1 MKYTTEHTIKYDG
14 IHYFCAE
21 IMGSPVTCYV
31 LKGKK
36 GDMLIDTGIP
46 FIYKALEEC
55 ISGFDI
61 RYILLTH
68 AHVDHDS
75 NAEKLRKSL
84 GAEILLGERDR
95 ELIGHYG
102 RQPVKATL
110 RRYRLRN
117 VQQNIC
123 GRMRLFST
131 KPYVPDILLNSRNTG
146 ILRELG
152 FDADVI
158 MLPGHTL
165 GSVGVLSDGIL
176 YCGDAFTALW
186 GKPDITPH
194 AASLNAMARSL
205 ERIIEI
211 SPKWLA
217 CGHGLPVKMRDARS
231 VMKKYLF
238 LRQDLL
244 K

>member
-1 MKYTTEHTIKYDG
+1 
-14 IHYFCAE
+14 
-21 IMGSPVTCYV
+21 
-31 LKGKK
+31 
-36 GDMLIDTGIP
+36 
-46 FIYKALEEC
+46 
-55 ISGFDI
+55 
-61 RYILLTH
+61 
-68 AHVDHDS
+68 
-75 NAEKLRKSL
+75 
-84 GAEILLGERDR
+84 
-95 ELIGHYG
+95 
-102 RQPVKATL
+102 
-110 RRYRLRN
+110 
-117 VQQNIC
+117 
-123 GRMRLFST
+123 
-131 KPYVPDILLNSRNTG
+131 
-146 ILRELG
+146 
-152 FDADVI
+152 

-176 YCGDAFTALW
+176 YCGDTFTALW

>member
-1 MKYTTEHTIKYDG
+1 MKYTTEHTIKFDG

-21 IMGSPVTCYV
+21 ITGSPLNCYV
-31 LKGKK
+31 LKGRN
-36 GDMLIDTGIP
+36 GDLLIDTGMP
-46 FIYKALEEC
+46 FIYKALEEY
-55 ISGFDI
+55 ISDFDV

-68 AHVDHDS
+68 AHVDHDG
-75 NAEKLRKSL
+75 NAEKLRKKL

-95 ELIGHYG
+95 ELTGHYG

-110 RRYRLRN
+110 RRYKLRN
-117 VQQNIC
+117 IQQNIF

-152 FDADVI
+152 FDADVV

-165 GSVGVLSDGIL
+165 GSVGVLSDGVL
-176 YCGDAFTALW
+176 YCGDAFTAMW
-186 GKPDITPH
+186 EKPDITPH
-194 AASLNAMARSL
+194 AVSLCSMARSL
-205 ERIIEI
+205 ERILDI

-217 CGHGLPVKMRDARS
+217 CGHGLPVKMNDARS
-231 VMKKYLF
+231 VIKKYLF
-238 LRQDLL
+238 SRRDLL